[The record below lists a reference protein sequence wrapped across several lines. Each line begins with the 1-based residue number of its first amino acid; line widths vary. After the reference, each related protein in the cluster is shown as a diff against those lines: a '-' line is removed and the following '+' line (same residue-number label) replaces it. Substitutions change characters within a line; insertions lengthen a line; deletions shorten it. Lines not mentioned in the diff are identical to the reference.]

1 MGANEIIS
9 LREACDI
16 LSISQATARNW
27 MRSGLLIS
35 VEKSGRPVFALATI
49 NALANDIKNNK
60 IDRLNKRRNKKYVPG
75 NNMPRGY
82 VESQDG
88 QELVAKIIAG
98 ARGRNQGIG
107 EGLKRIILAEYAL
120 KFYFYKETLTAEPYT
135 KGDLVEEIDQ
145 TDNRTAN
152 YKKEEVNLLLLSIY
166 KESDDFNDLK
176 DPYNVNEQGTS
187 GEKLIY
193 NLVRDFLD
201 SSGLGEGKVREILAT
216 ELASETEFDRILS
229 HEVFPLT
236 DDVLGLLYMSLSTL
250 SDRKGQGSYYTPTR
264 VVRQMVDDLLAELDL
279 NAIGDLKIVDPC
291 CGTGNFL
298 IELLKRGIAASSLY
312 AYDMDEVSI
321 FLARMNVLIF
331 TINAMAIVSDT
342 GDIGDKDNK
351 DNKDNKDDI
360 SKSLDR
366 TYKSVK
372 KSGMSKEVYQTVLN
386 NIQQQNSLYM
396 KKNGKLQELRG
407 PINYENS
414 QDRHV
419 SMDLCGT
426 FDVCIGNPPWGADL
440 NDGALDFVRENFQT
454 YSAQG
459 LETFTLFIELGLSLI
474 QEGGYLSYV
483 VPESLFST
491 RIHQAIRDLFAS
503 QAEMLDVIYWGNIFD
518 GVMAPSVSFLAG
530 KESKIN
536 FGAGTR
542 VRDESGQVYQLGTH
556 RQMSSQVWN
565 FNIRDEAVQ
574 ILTRMSDHEDNHFL
588 AGQADFALGIVTG
601 NNKVYLKGEKIS
613 DNYQP
618 IIKGSDVEA
627 FTIKPASNYLI
638 YEPEKFQQ
646 VASNNLY
653 FAPEKLIYR
662 FISDSLVVAYDDQQI
677 LSLNSANVVRPRI
690 AGFSMKYVLGLLNS
704 SLLNFYFQQ
713 SFKSIKVLRSHL
725 EALPLRDTN
734 PEQKAEVENLVDL
747 LIEGRQDVQTKLD
760 ELVFVIYALEDR
772 EIEWFRTYGL
782 AKA

>member
-27 MRSGLLIS
+27 MRSGLLIP
-35 VEKSGRPVFALATI
+35 VEDSGRPAFALAEI
-49 NALANDIKNNK
+49 NELERAIKANQ

-75 NNMPRGY
+75 NNIPRGY
-82 VESQDG
+82 IESQDG
-88 QELVAKIIAG
+88 QELVGKIIREI
-98 ARGRNQGIG
+98 RGWNQDVS
-107 EGLKRIILAEYAL
+107 EDLKRIILAEYAL
-120 KFYFYKETLTAEPYT
+120 KFYFYEDDNSLGISATGKNEQQGEAENIYLMNLYQNT
-135 KGDLVEEIDQ
+135 GKKGDDSA
-145 TDNRTAN
+145 R
-152 YKKEEVNLLLLSIY
+152 
-166 KESDDFNDLK
+166 
-176 DPYNVNEQGTS
+176 
-187 GEKLIY
+187 LIY
-193 NLVRDFLD
+193 DLVREFLE
-201 SSGLGEGKVREILAT
+201 SSGLDEGKVREVLAT
-216 ELASETEFDRILS
+216 ELAGDTGLDKLLA
-229 HEVFPLT
+229 HKVFPLT
-236 DDVLGLLYMSLSTL
+236 DDVLGLLYMALSSLSN
-250 SDRKGQGSYYTPTR
+250 RKGQGSYYTPTR
-264 VVRQMVDDLLAELDL
+264 LVRQMVDDLLAELDL
-279 NAIGDLKIVDPC
+279 SSIKDLNAVNDLKIVDPC

-298 IELLKRGIAASSLY
+298 IELLKRGISASSLY

-321 FLARMNVLIF
+321 FLARMNLLIF
-331 TINAMAIVSDT
+331 TFNAMAIVSDT
-342 GDIGDKDNK
+342 RDAGDKNDKNDK
-351 DNKDNKDDI
+351 KDI
-360 SKSLDR
+360 SKGLDK

-372 KSGMSKEVYQTVLN
+372 KSGMSKEVYQTALN

-396 KKNGKLQELRG
+396 KKTGKLQELRG

-440 NDGALDFVRENFQT
+440 DDGALDFVRNNFQT

-459 LETFTLFIELGLSLI
+459 LETFTLFVELGLGLI
-474 QEGGYLSYV
+474 REGGYLSYV

-491 RIHQAIRDLFAS
+491 RIHQATRDLFAS
-503 QAEMLDVIYWGNIFD
+503 RAEMLDVIYWGNIFD

-542 VRDESGQVYQLGTH
+542 VRDESGQVYHLGAH
-556 RQMSSQVWN
+556 RHMSSQVWN
-565 FNIRDEAVQ
+565 FNIRDEAAQ

-613 DNYQP
+613 DNHQP
-618 IIKGSDVEA
+618 IIRGSDVEA
-627 FTIKPASNYLI
+627 FKIKPASNYLI